1 MRIGLF
7 TDSHYCN
14 KEMLG
19 EGRRPALGY
28 ERIENELPKFKD
40 NGVDLVICLGDLVDD
55 CHNEKE
61 NIEMVRKIS
70 SMIRSFGM
78 DFYCLM
84 GNHDY
89 QNFTREE
96 FNFLTD
102 GAYPPFSVSAKKSV
116 LIFLD
121 CNYEDSGEVYKKG
134 EVDWVNT
141 RLPDDQIE
149 LLKKTLSENKD
160 KKAYV
165 FMHQNIDRDVDKCHI
180 VHNAEEIRKILLESG
195 HVEAVIQGHF
205 HSGQRNEIDGIK
217 YITLPAVCGISGDF
231 FEIMDI
237 E

>member
-14 KEMLG
+14 KEKLG

-28 ERIENELPKFKD
+28 ERIENELSKFK
-40 NGVDLVICLGDLVDD
+40 NSGVDLVICLGDLVDD
-55 CHNEKE
+55 CHDEKE
-61 NIEMVRKIS
+61 NIEMIRKIS

-78 DFYCLM
+78 NFYCLM

-102 GAYPPFSVSAKKSV
+102 GAYPPFSVSTKKST

-121 CNYEDSGEVYKKG
+121 CNYEDSGEIYRKG

-141 RLPDDQIE
+141 RLPEEQIE
-149 LLKKTLSENKD
+149 LLKRTLSENKE
-160 KKAYV
+160 KKAYI
-165 FMHQNIDRDVDKCHI
+165 FMHQNIDKDVDGCHI
-180 VHNAEEIRKILLESG
+180 VHNAEKIREILTENG

-205 HSGQRNEIDGIK
+205 HSGHRNEIDGIK
-217 YITLPAVCGISGDF
+217 YITLPAVCGINGDF

-237 E
+237 D